1 MVAKKTLLGY
11 GYLGFDQPDHVGCQL
26 GSIRWSDDRCSSNA
40 NWELTMQLMRVQSS
54 LQVAEI
60 FWLQKNNKNDGL
72 KPTSGCLIRQFC
84 LQKTRDFT
92 ISHRDWRYSSES
104 TTKCYNPNN
113 IFMAIYIFT
122 RQNPPMMG
130 MVDIKPS
137 LCELRVAYW
146 SYCLNWFRSNAA
158 STIWAPKIC
167 FRLLK

>member
-1 MVAKKTLLGY
+1 MGMDRWT
-11 GYLGFDQPDHVGCQL
+11 GYLGFDQPDHVGCQW

-84 LQKTRDFT
+84 LQKNRDFT
-92 ISHRDWRYSSES
+92 ISHRDWRHSSES

-113 IFMAIYIFT
+113 IFMAIYILPAKTLQWWEWWTSNQVCANWGSLIDLIAWTGFV
-122 RQNPPMMG
+122 QMQHLPFGPP
-130 MVDIKPS
+130 K
-137 LCELRVAYW
+137 Y
-146 SYCLNWFRSNAA
+146 A
-158 STIWAPKIC
+158 SVC
-167 FRLLK
+167 